1 MPASRF
7 KSSAMKSQKY
17 NAPTVTIMATAANGI
32 SHRRFGADFANFL
45 AVFGFNA
52 CPQLAQKAAS
62 LAEVA
67 LHEAHT

>member
-1 MPASRF
+1 
-7 KSSAMKSQKY
+7 
-17 NAPTVTIMATAANGI
+17 MATAANGI
-32 SHRRFGADFANFL
+32 SHRRFGADFADFL